1 MKYSA
6 LWSAKVDHITSNSL
20 KVVIHNFHLV
30 HSWILCPIWPT
41 FFLGHWT
48 HVAGTYDY
56 KTKQAKIYINGQIRN
71 QSIGEGQ
78 LSRDW
83 GAKAEIGQPGQKALK
98 GSIDEFRIYNYALK
112 PEEIKALVSACKTGA
127 GDDGGGAGQ
136 ATSDTATVEAPAT
149 GKHWGGYML
158 N

>member
-1 MKYSA
+1 MSSTIFT
-6 LWSAKVDHITSNSL
+6 WSILEYFVP
-20 KVVIHNFHLV
+20 FHQHV
-30 HSWILCPIWPT
+30 
-41 FFLGHWT
+41 FLGHWT

-136 ATSDTATVEAPAT
+136 TTSDTATVEAPAT
-149 GKHWGGYML
+149 GKHWGG
-158 N
+158 